1 MQKTLVDQ
9 KTGAERAF
17 RREQMKS
24 DAPEAMREYQAA
36 QQAIIDRMR
45 RLRSERLAREAGSA
59 K

>member
-1 MQKTLVDQ
+1 MQKTLDDQ
-9 KTGAERAF
+9 KARAERAF

-36 QQAIIDRMR
+36 QQALIDRMQ

-59 K
+59 R

>member
-1 MQKTLVDQ
+1 MQKTLDDQ
-9 KTGAERAF
+9 KARAERAF

-36 QQAIIDRMR
+36 QQALIDRMQ
-45 RLRSERLAREAGSA
+45 RLRSERLAREVGSA